1 MAIIIKRDDLRILKT
16 QVKELTYTI
25 KCTPTGTDMQVD
37 LFEIVNDNLP
47 NCPAHIKCLRPE
59 EMYAVYEYMKKV
71 VEGA

>member
-1 MAIIIKRDDLRILKT
+1 MAIIIKRNDLKILKT
-16 QVKELTYTI
+16 EVKELTYSVN
-25 KCTPTGTDMQVD
+25 GTNRQVD

-47 NCPAHIKCLRPE
+47 NCPAHIKTLRPE

>member
-1 MAIIIKRDDLRILKT
+1 MAIIIKRDDLKILKT
-16 QVKELTYTI
+16 EVKELTYSI
-25 KCTPTGTDMQVD
+25 KYAPTGTDKQVD

-47 NCPAHIKCLRPE
+47 NCSAHTKVLRPE

>member
-37 LFEIVNDNLP
+37 LFEIVNENLP
-47 NCPAHIKCLRPE
+47 NCPAHTKCLRPE

>member
-1 MAIIIKRDDLRILKT
+1 MKTIIKRDDLKILNT
-16 QVKELTYTI
+16 EVKELTYSI
-25 KCTPTGTDMQVD
+25 KAMSKQVD

-47 NCPAHIKCLRPE
+47 NCPAHIKVLRPE

>member
-16 QVKELTYTI
+16 QVKELAYTI

-37 LFEIVNDNLP
+37 LFEIINDNLP

-59 EMYAVYEYMKKV
+59 EMYAIYEYMKKI

>member
-1 MAIIIKRDDLRILKT
+1 MAIIIERDELRILKT
-16 QVKELTYTI
+16 EVKELTYNI
-25 KCTPTGTDMQVD
+25 KCTPTGTDKQVA

-47 NCPAHIKCLRPE
+47 NCPAHVKALRPE